1 VRPFSLAGAL
11 AVACVLIA
19 LPAAAQ
25 PPETSTPPT
34 PSTLTPTDP
43 MQDPTWSGT
52 VPGIQLPGVLLPP
65 RVGPDLFYA
74 PPVQGPLTVT
84 PSLTVGE
91 EFNDNIF
98 LSNANKHSDF
108 ITQFTPGLLLQMQQP
123 GFRLTAAYNFTA
135 EIYAQHS
142 ELNGA
147 ANRQNLVTSVSYE
160 TKPGVTLS
168 LTETLFYSN
177 YSNAASLS
185 GTSSGRQA
193 VWSNVF
199 APALSVQATQ
209 RLTWRLSGAYTLER
223 YNGPN
228 SRDSNIYR
236 IGPGLDY
243 AVTPRLTLTAGYD
256 FGYLD
261 IDREPTAL
269 NHTLRLGGTYRITR
283 TLTATLTGGPSVLVT
298 DRDTTVSPAV
308 SARLTQEM
316 SWGAMS
322 VFYDRAIGT
331 SGGFG
336 GPSDNQT
343 FGGNIAVR
351 TLLRGLSIDFS
362 PRYFMSSTQSAAQSQ
377 SDIKAL
383 TLNLSARYQIAR
395 YIAIVGSYTFL
406 QQHGSGNASLAN
418 GTTAATD
425 VDQNRINLGL
435 QFGYPINFD

>member
-1 VRPFSLAGAL
+1 
-11 AVACVLIA
+11 
-19 LPAAAQ
+19 
-25 PPETSTPPT
+25 
-34 PSTLTPTDP
+34 

-65 RVGPDLFYA
+65 RVGPDLLYT
-74 PPVQGPLTVT
+74 PPARGPLTVT
-84 PSLTVGE
+84 PSLTVAE
-91 EFNDNIF
+91 EFNDNVF
-98 LSNANKHSDF
+98 LNNANKHSDF
-108 ITQFTPGLLLQMQQP
+108 ITQFTPGLTLQMQSP
-123 GFRLTAAYNFTA
+123 GFRLTAGYNFTA
-135 EIYAQHS
+135 ELYARQTQ
-142 ELNGA
+142 LDNA
-147 ANRQNLVTSVSYE
+147 ANRQNLVTSLSYE
-160 TKPGVTLS
+160 AKPGVTLT
-168 LTETLFYSN
+168 LTEAAFYSN
-177 YSNAASLS
+177 YSNVASLS

-209 RLTWRLSGAYTLER
+209 RLIWRLSGAYTLER

-243 AVTPRLTLTAGYD
+243 TVTPRLTFTTSYD

-269 NHTLRLGGTYRITR
+269 NHTLRVGGTYRITP
-283 TLTATLTGGPSVLVT
+283 TLTATATAGPSILVT

-308 SARLTQEM
+308 SARLTQGL
-316 SWGAMS
+316 SWGAMG
-322 VFYDRAIGT
+322 VFYDRSIGT

-336 GPSDNQT
+336 GPSDNQA
-343 FGGNIAVR
+343 FGGNISVR

-362 PRYFMSSTQSAAQSQ
+362 PRYSMTSTESAAQSQ
-377 SDIKAL
+377 SDIKTL
-383 TLNLSARYQIAR
+383 SLNLSARYQIAR

-406 QQHGSGNASLAN
+406 QQRGSGNASLAN